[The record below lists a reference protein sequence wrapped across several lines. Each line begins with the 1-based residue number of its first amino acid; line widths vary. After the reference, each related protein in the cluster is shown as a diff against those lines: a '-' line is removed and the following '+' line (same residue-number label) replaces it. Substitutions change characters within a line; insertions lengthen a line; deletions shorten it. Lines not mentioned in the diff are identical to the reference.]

1 MALQTS
7 GPISIGNLKTEFGD
21 TGSSSLSEFYRG
33 GSLVPNTGTN
43 AGVPTSGLIKLS
55 NFYGA
60 AATAQSWQW
69 VQTYTSMDE
78 GVTRTFQF
86 EDVNDIITSGS
97 FSWSINGTTADF
109 SAVSGTGTISAT
121 SQGSFSITT
130 LADAYT
136 EGTENYT
143 LTVSYGGGTILT
155 QAFSVLDTSLTPTVT
170 INVESSEISVNEG
183 GSFTFYA
190 TATTAISGTV
200 SFSLGGTATGG
211 GTDYTTT
218 AASGTFTF
226 NNSTTSNTVTVSTV
240 ADSTTEGSETVSC
253 TISNPSVSGF
263 NSSIGTSSTSV
274 TINDTSLT
282 PVTINVES
290 SEISVNEGGSFT
302 FYATASA
309 AISGTVS
316 FSLGGTATGGTDYN
330 TSGASGTFT
339 FSGSTTSDSVTVST
353 AADSTTE
360 GDETVSC
367 TISGPSVSGFNPS
380 IGTSSTSVTIND
392 TSLTPPPY
400 AFSPGS
406 YSVAE
411 GDSVTVYVNTT
422 NVSNGTTLYWTI
434 SNGTTSDADFSSM
447 GGSFSISGN
456 SGSFSVSAAL
466 NCDTSNETATLQ
478 LRTDS
483 SSGTI
488 KDTASLT
495 VTPAQIT
502 VTSASN
508 TSYYTGVSAQI
519 SGAQLYTVVQTSV
532 SISASSSQITATL
545 DGSKTGSG
553 TFTQDTTNGGDSVT
567 VHTISAA
574 ANNLTHFKLVST
586 GASFTSS
593 GEGYSVEGYGGTIA
607 NNTWYS
613 ISSTSSGD
621 AYIDIEAE
629 VEAGTSTTETATH
642 SVDFDLY
649 YRDSCNNEVNAGSM
663 TVTVY
668 IYLEN

>member
-1 MALQTS
+1 MAVLPTTDLKMSDIQTKFGGS
-7 GPISIGNLKTEFGD
+7 DPISLSEYYKGGSNVPSTGLIEPYTIPTTGQISIGDFRGADLITPSWAWV
-21 TGSSSLSEFYRG
+21 TTYSSM
-33 GSLVPNTGTN
+33 N
-43 AGVPTSGLIKLS
+43 
-55 NFYGA
+55 
-60 AATAQSWQW
+60 
-69 VQTYTSMDE
+69 E
-78 GVTRTFQF
+78 GVTHTFQF
-86 EDVNDIITSGS
+86 EEINDLITSGT
-97 FSWSINGTTADF
+97 FTWSINGTTDDF
-109 SAVSGTGTISAT
+109 SVVSDSGTISAT
-121 SQGSFSITT
+121 SQGSFSVTT
-130 LADAYT
+130 LADATT

-143 LTVSYGGGTILT
+143 ITVSYGGSTILT
-155 QAFSVLDTSLTPTVT
+155 QALTVVDTSLDPT
-170 INVESSEISVNEG
+170 
-183 GSFTFYA
+183 
-190 TATTAISGTV
+190 
-200 SFSLGGTATGG
+200 
-211 GTDYTTT
+211 
-218 AASGTFTF
+218 
-226 NNSTTSNTVTVSTV
+226 
-240 ADSTTEGSETVSC
+240 
-253 TISNPSVSGF
+253 
-263 NSSIGTSSTSV
+263 
-274 TINDTSLT
+274 
-282 PVTINVES
+282 
-290 SEISVNEGGSFT
+290 
-302 FYATASA
+302 
-309 AISGTVS
+309 
-316 FSLGGTATGGTDYN
+316 
-330 TSGASGTFT
+330 
-339 FSGSTTSDSVTVST
+339 
-353 AADSTTE
+353 
-360 GDETVSC
+360 
-367 TISGPSVSGFNPS
+367 
-380 IGTSSTSVTIND
+380 
-392 TSLTPPPY
+392 Y
-400 AFSPGS
+400 AFSAGS

-447 GGSFSISGN
+447 SDSFSISNNSGSFSIS
-456 SGSFSVSAAL
+456 ATL
-466 NCDTSNETATLQ
+466 NCDSSDETATLY
-478 LRTDS
+478 LYTDS
-483 SSGTI
+483 NHQTQVDS
-488 KDTASLT
+488 ASLT